1 MFAEKQ
7 EKGIFKYLD
16 MARVRMEQMAQKR
29 QRLLESWTSRGN
41 ITDQRV
47 IAAFEQV
54 NREDFVPKQLRKEAY
69 LDKPLPI
76 GCGQTISQPATIA
89 IMMQALELKPTD
101 KVLEIGTG
109 SGYQAALLGKIVK
122 KVYTT
127 ERIRQLARQAK
138 QNLRKACITNV
149 VVLSKDGTLG
159 YQGAA
164 PYSKI
169 LITAATPRIPP
180 PLIAQLAE
188 GGIIVAP
195 VGPEESQ
202 CMVKGVKQGDGLKTV
217 QMGTFRFVPLQGKYG
232 YAAPR
237 KKEERKKKK
246 RISSSW

>member
-1 MFAEKQ
+1 
-7 EKGIFKYLD
+7 
-16 MARVRMEQMAQKR
+16 MEQMEQER
-29 QRLLESWTSRGN
+29 QRLLESWVSRGN

-47 IAAFEQV
+47 IAAFKQV

-76 GCGQTISQPATIA
+76 GFGQTISQPTTIA

-122 KVYTT
+122 KAYTT

-138 QNLRKACITNV
+138 QNLRKACMTNI
-149 VVLSKDGTLG
+149 VVLLGDGTLG
-159 YQGAA
+159 YQQAA
-164 PYSKI
+164 PYNKI
-169 LITAATPRIPP
+169 LITAATPKMPP
-180 PLIAQLAE
+180 PLIGQLAE

-202 CMVKGVKQGDGLKTV
+202 CMVKGVKQGNKLKTA
-217 QMGTFRFVPLQGKYG
+217 QLGIFMFVPLQGRYG
-232 YAAPR
+232 YNAE
-237 KKEERKKKK
+237 KEERKKKK
-246 RISSSW
+246 ND